1 MLFESLSTL
10 RKDEART
17 VRNSKRDFK
26 NELDFVKEGSEVFI
40 IMSQI
45 FLK

>member
-1 MLFESLSTL
+1 MLFDSLSTL

-26 NELDFVKEGSEVFI
+26 NELDFVKEGSGVH
-40 IMSQI
+40 
-45 FLK
+45 L